1 MILQTPDITNMKKI
15 IIAIDGFSS
24 TGKST
29 LAKQLAKHLSYVYA
43 DTGAMYRAVAFFAM
57 QKGFIGINFFNKE
70 ALIANLPEVKLHFEF
85 NSELGFAEMYL
96 NDVNIEKEIRTLEVS
111 NFVSL
116 VAEISEVRTKLVEQ
130 QQEMGNE
137 KGIVMDG
144 RDIGT
149 VVFPNAELKIFMTAS
164 AETRAK
170 RRFDEMKSKGQEVS
184 FEEVLKNVE
193 QRDYI
198 DTHRE
203 DSPLLQADDAIEIDN
218 SYLTK
223 EEQFN
228 AVLEMV
234 DDVTKSV

>member
-1 MILQTPDITNMKKI
+1 VSKKI
-15 IIAIDGFSS
+15 TIAIDGFSS

-29 LAKQLAKHLSYVYA
+29 IAKQLAKHLGYVYV
-43 DTGAMYRAVAFFAM
+43 DTGAMYRAVTYFAM
-57 QKGFIGINFFNKE
+57 QNGYITTDFFDKQSLINSLPFI
-70 ALIANLPEVKLHFEF
+70 KLHFEF

-116 VAEISEVRTKLVEQ
+116 VAEVSEVRVKLVEQ
-130 QQEMGNE
+130 QQEMG
-137 KGIVMDG
+137 KGKGMVMDG

-164 AETRAK
+164 SETRAR
-170 RRFDEMKSKGQEVS
+170 RRFDELQSKGQEVS

-198 DTHRE
+198 DTRRD
-203 DSPLLQADDAIEIDN
+203 DSPLVKADDAIEIDN
-218 SYLTK
+218 SYLTR
-223 EEQFN
+223 EEQFD

-234 DDVTKSV
+234 EDVTKSL